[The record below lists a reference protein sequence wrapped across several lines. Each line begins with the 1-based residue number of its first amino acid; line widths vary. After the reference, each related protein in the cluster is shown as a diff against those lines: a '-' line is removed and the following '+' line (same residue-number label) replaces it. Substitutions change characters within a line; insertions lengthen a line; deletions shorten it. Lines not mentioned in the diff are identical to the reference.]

1 MLFVT
6 SCNYVRAVGVRI
18 MTHDEAP
25 EPASIPVFGVFIKP
39 VCYKGFRFWGF
50 RGSAYR
56 YRSYLGAGFGFKV

>member
-1 MLFVT
+1 
-6 SCNYVRAVGVRI
+6 

-25 EPASIPVFGVFIKP
+25 EPASIPGFGVFIKP

-56 YRSYLGAGFGFKV
+56 YRSYLGAGVGFKV